1 LIVLLTTVYS
11 RKHDYL
17 SDEDRVLQKQCLIRY
32 IFFLVVAIKNGKEI
46 TRFTGAAD
54 ENKIQKMV
62 DQLSR

>member
-1 LIVLLTTVYS
+1 VFNTIYFV
-11 RKHDYL
+11 
-17 SDEDRVLQKQCLIRY
+17 
-32 IFFLVVAIKNGKEI
+32 LVVAIKNGKEI